1 MPLEIFCGKTPK
13 EILPEIKLEKILE
26 DSKTFYFPKTRA
38 MELTILPF
46 LYNGSQELQAR
57 ARSKSQ
63 TSLNN
68 CEVLGNLFSAF
79 SWASFSV
86 LVSL

>member
-1 MPLEIFCGKTPK
+1 MWKDLPK
-13 EILPEIKLEKILE
+13 KLLPEIKLEKILE
-26 DSKTFYFPKTRA
+26 DSKTFYFLKTRA

-68 CEVLGNLFSAF
+68 CEVLRNLFSAF

>member
-1 MPLEIFCGKTPK
+1 MPLSYLPK
-13 EILPEIKLEKILE
+13 KLLPEIKLEKILE
-26 DSKTFYFPKTRA
+26 DSKTFYFLKTRA

-46 LYNGSQELQAR
+46 PYNGSQELQAR
-57 ARSKSQ
+57 VRSKSQ